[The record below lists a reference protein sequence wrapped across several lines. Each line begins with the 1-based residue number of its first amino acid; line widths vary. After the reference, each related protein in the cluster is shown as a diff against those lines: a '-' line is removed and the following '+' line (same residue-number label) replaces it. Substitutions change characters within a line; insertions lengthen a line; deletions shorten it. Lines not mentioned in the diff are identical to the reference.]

1 MHSEGEQARGPY
13 CLKADSTFG
22 NAQNRADRS
31 NPGEFIFKA
40 DRVHDH
46 DLRVFAV
53 NSKGMGL
60 WTGLH
65 AATRTFGLNKDH
77 VRVRTHNLA
86 NVDGNA
92 DEVPGLAGTTTPTER
107 TNVNQTQ
114 R

>member
-1 MHSEGEQARGPY
+1 MHSEGEQARGPNG
-13 CLKADSTFG
+13 LKADSTFG

-65 AATRTFGLNKDH
+65 ATTRTFGLDKDH
-77 VRVRTHNLA
+77 VRVRTHYLA
-86 NVDGNA
+86 NVDGN
-92 DEVPGLAGTTTPTER
+92 VY
-107 TNVNQTQ
+107 
-114 R
+114 